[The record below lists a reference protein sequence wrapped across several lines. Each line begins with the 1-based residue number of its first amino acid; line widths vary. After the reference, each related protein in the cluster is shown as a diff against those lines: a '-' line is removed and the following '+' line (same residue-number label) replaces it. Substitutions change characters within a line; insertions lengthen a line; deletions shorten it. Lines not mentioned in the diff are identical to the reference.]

1 MKVLLITPK
10 SKIRKEELK
19 EIYNN
24 IVMQMKTNAVAI
36 IPDDIVRYDVVDV
49 DATAYK
55 KDGNIVSVPD
65 MELNAWYA

>member
-36 IPDDIVRYDVVDV
+36 IPDNIVCYDVVDV
-49 DATAYK
+49 DVTAYK
-55 KDGNIVSVPD
+55 KDGNIVIVPD
-65 MELNAWYA
+65 MELNA

>member
-24 IVMQMKTNAVAI
+24 IVMQIKTNAVAI
-36 IPDDIVRYDVVDV
+36 IPEDIVCYDVVDV
-49 DATAYK
+49 DVTAYK
-55 KDGNIVSVPD
+55 KDGNIVIVPD
-65 MELNAWYA
+65 MELNA

>member
-10 SKIRKEELK
+10 SKIGKEELK

-36 IPDDIVRYDVVDV
+36 IPDNVVCYDVVDV
-49 DATAYK
+49 DVTAYK
-55 KDGNIVSVPD
+55 KDGN
-65 MELNAWYA
+65 MFRG

>member
-36 IPDDIVRYDVVDV
+36 IPEDIVCYDVVDV
-49 DATAYK
+49 DVTAYK
-55 KDGNIVSVPD
+55 KDGNIVIVPD
-65 MELNAWYA
+65 MELNA

>member
-36 IPDDIVRYDVVDV
+36 IPEDIVCYDVVDV
-49 DATAYK
+49 DVTAYK
-55 KDGNIVSVPD
+55 KDGNIAIVPD
-65 MELNAWYA
+65 MEFNG

>member
-36 IPDDIVRYDVVDV
+36 IPDTIVCYDVIDVDV
-49 DATAYK
+49 TAYK
-55 KDGNIVSVPD
+55 KDGNIVIVPD
-65 MELNAWYA
+65 MELNA

>member
-36 IPDDIVRYDVVDV
+36 IPEDIVCYDVVDV
-49 DATAYK
+49 DVTAYK
-55 KDGNIVSVPD
+55 KDGNIGWVD
-65 MELNAWYA
+65 YR

>member
-24 IVMQMKTNAVAI
+24 IVMQIRTNAVAI
-36 IPDDIVRYDVVDV
+36 IPEDIVCYDVVDV
-49 DATAYK
+49 DVTAYK
-55 KDGNIVSVPD
+55 KDGNIVIVPD
-65 MELNAWYA
+65 MELNA

>member
-1 MKVLLITPK
+1 MKVLLIIPK

-24 IVMQMKTNAVAI
+24 IVMQMKANAVAI

-55 KDGNIVSVPD
+55 KDGNIVIVPD
-65 MELNAWYA
+65 MELNA